1 MTSTKIALMVAASLC
16 LTACKEPNAPVVA
29 PVVPEASPAPASS
42 PAAVASPVAPTVA
55 DSAALAALDAEKP
68 QAAITCN
75 LESGNDQLFTAAA
88 MPLKAGDSLRG
99 WLGHDTPSALDAP
112 RILVRDA
119 QGASVAAVTI
129 VPADPR
135 DDVAA
140 ANGGREDLRMS
151 GFKAVLPQL
160 PAGTFA
166 LVLRYR
172 VAEQA
177 FVCDNG
183 RRIRID

>member
-1 MTSTKIALMVAASLC
+1 MTFTKIAMIAAASLC
-16 LTACKEPNAPVVA
+16 LAACKEPNAPVAPVA
-29 PVVPEASPAPASS
+29 PETAPAAAPAAAASPAP
-42 PAAVASPVAPTVA
+42 
-55 DSAALAALDAEKP
+55 SAAADGSALAVLDAEKP
-68 QAAITCN
+68 QAAVTCN
-75 LESGNDQLFTAAA
+75 LESANDQLFTADA
-88 MPLKAGDSLRG
+88 MPLKPGGALRG
-99 WLGHDTPSALDAP
+99 WLGHDTPAALGAP
-112 RILVRDA
+112 RILLRDP

-129 VPADPR
+129 QPADPR

-151 GFKAVLPQL
+151 GFTAVLPEL
-160 PAGTFA
+160 PAGTYA

-172 VAEQA
+172 VGEQA